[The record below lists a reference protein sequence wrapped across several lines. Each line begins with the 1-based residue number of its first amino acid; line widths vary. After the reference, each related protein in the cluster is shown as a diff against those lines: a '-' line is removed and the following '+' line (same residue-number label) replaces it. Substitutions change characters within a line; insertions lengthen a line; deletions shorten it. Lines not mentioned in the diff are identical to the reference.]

1 MDSAAPDATPS
12 CPGKTFRIYN
22 IQEVLASFPAHP
34 VGKHLNF
41 AKSRKSTDCSCILDH
56 MVSLSTCFQVVMIIM
71 GLGPKKK
78 AELDHNI

>member
-34 VGKHLNF
+34 VGKHELREVKKIN
-41 AKSRKSTDCSCILDH
+41 
-56 MVSLSTCFQVVMIIM
+56 
-71 GLGPKKK
+71 GL
-78 AELDHNI
+78 LMYS